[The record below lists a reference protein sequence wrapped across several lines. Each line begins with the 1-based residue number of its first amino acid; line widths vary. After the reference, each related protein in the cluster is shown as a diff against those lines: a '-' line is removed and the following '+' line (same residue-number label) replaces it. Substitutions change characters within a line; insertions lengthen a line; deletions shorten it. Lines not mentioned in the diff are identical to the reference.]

1 MIDGKIGEVTK
12 LYEDTKSKVPSFALE
27 ALEKQQG
34 KPLDEISGFNTV
46 KAEVG
51 KIRKDTLGR
60 VDSERNA
67 LMQKVSNSQDDM
79 ITKIEKDRP
88 KIELYEE
95 LPDPVKKIVRD
106 TAEKEFAHQ
115 LSENKQQ
122 IISMITS
129 QFNLGN
135 VQSLLSNLSPEKS
148 LNGIVSGAGG
158 KFLSN
163 LTGGSGIPGIGNI
176 GGGGGF
182 GGFGF

>member
-1 MIDGKIGEVTK
+1 MIDGKLGEVTK

-79 ITKIEKDRP
+79 VTKLEKDRP

-115 LSENKQQ
+115 LSENK
-122 IISMITS
+122 
-129 QFNLGN
+129 
-135 VQSLLSNLSPEKS
+135 
-148 LNGIVSGAGG
+148 
-158 KFLSN
+158 
-163 LTGGSGIPGIGNI
+163 
-176 GGGGGF
+176 
-182 GGFGF
+182 